1 MKYVPAEN
9 LSTASERAREF
20 YWRNILRI
28 HDADPMIREG
38 ALHDLIRRHG
48 RAPEK
53 KSPERQRY
61 EVNSDAFSSVMGM
74 IPNLS
79 RSKPYFSEF
88 RASDIKRLLTE
99 LLPPDDLST
108 EAIVPFTRNATFLSS
123 PVGPHE
129 AGGAGSRVRRS
140 HADRQSGSPV
150 LRRLR
155 KTRAAN
161 KETRRST
168 A

>member
-1 MKYVPAEN
+1 MKYVPVEN

-123 PVGPHE
+123 PVGKPCSTISCGQTIRFTSSTE
-129 AGGAGSRVRRS
+129 ASENSRCEQRNS
-140 HADRQSGSPV
+140 AIDRLNS
-150 LRRLR
+150 LIF
-155 KTRAAN
+155 N
-161 KETRRST
+161 
-168 A
+168 